1 MNEFN
6 KKFLSIIDSYLK
18 KHEINHA
25 ELAAKAG
32 IKSKTRTIG
41 RWLNNEQKEPN
52 ILVSDIIAINTALD
66 DEHRAMLQNLIFKT
80 ELVSSKIN
88 RKEFPHGQFNAA
100 K

>member
-1 MNEFN
+1 MHEFN
-6 KKFLSIIDSYLK
+6 KEFLFIIDSYLK

-25 ELAAKAG
+25 ELAVKAG

-41 RWLNNEQKEPN
+41 RWLNNEQEVPKV
-52 ILVSDIIAINTALD
+52 LVADIIAINKAFD
-66 DEHRAMLQNLIFKT
+66 DEHKAMLQDLIFKT